1 MMQPL
6 RVVAAGSFLWRL
18 QPEFAQRLGPEGVR
32 LQDWLRAGRAK
43 VVKQGPHRV
52 VYRVA
57 LDGVTFYL
65 KHNLTPDRVTW
76 LRQLVRP
83 SKGRRE
89 YTSAMAAAA
98 RGIPTAFPLAW
109 AQERGLFGNGESVLI
124 TRSLDDTQQLNL
136 FVHQVLPTLT
146 AERQAHI
153 RRQLAHALGR
163 FVARMHDAGIRHN
176 DLHAGNL
183 LIRLNAGDA
192 LELFLID
199 LNDVHF
205 GPTLTWRQSLAN
217 LVILNHW
224 FILQASRA
232 DRFRF
237 WRSYL
242 RARPLSWS
250 RRLRPRSP
258 EVHHWARRLE
268 QATWQSLQKLWQR
281 RDRRCLVDNR
291 YYRCLDAA
299 HATGHVVTDLDPELT
314 ATLLSDPDAPFRRS
328 DVVRYKDSPGS
339 TVVEFTGRVN
349 GRVMRLIYKRFGV
362 KKTSTAWTSLVRMP
376 PALRSWQLGQGFR
389 ERGLPTARPLL
400 VLHRRRR
407 GMYHEGY
414 LLTEK
419 IEAAH
424 HLHDCLTRLGS
435 LPAAERRR
443 WLRVQIPRLAHA
455 VREMHRRQVSHR
467 DLKSPNIMLA
477 ESACAMSPP
486 PAGATP
492 SLFPVPMA
500 GIWFL
505 DLAGAS
511 LHARLGS
518 RRRVQNL
525 TRLNAGMHEQRVLT
539 RTDRLRFLRSYL
551 QWGLFGKH
559 GWKKWWKAVARAT
572 QDKLERNQRVGR
584 WVA

>member
-1 MMQPL
+1 M
-6 RVVAAGSFLWRL
+6 
-18 QPEFAQRLGPEGVR
+18 
-32 LQDWLRAGRAK
+32 
-43 VVKQGPHRV
+43 
-52 VYRVA
+52 
-57 LDGVTFYL
+57 
-65 KHNLTPDRVTW
+65 
-76 LRQLVRP
+76 
-83 SKGRRE
+83 
-89 YTSAMAAAA
+89 
-98 RGIPTAFPLAW
+98 
-109 AQERGLFGNGESVLI
+109 LI
-124 TRSLDDTQQLNL
+124 TRSLDDTQQLNR
-136 FVHQVLPTLT
+136 FVHQVLPTFS
-146 AERQAHI
+146 AERQARI
-153 RRQLAHALGR
+153 RRQLADSLGR
-163 FVARMHDAGIRHN
+163 FVARMHDAGVRHN

-183 LIRLNAGDA
+183 LLRLNTGDD

-205 GPTLTWRQSLAN
+205 GQSLTWRQSLAN

-232 DRFRF
+232 DRCRF
-237 WRSYL
+237 WLSYL
-242 RARPLSWS
+242 RARPRSWS
-250 RRLRPRSP
+250 ARLRPHAP
-258 EVHHWARRLE
+258 EVRLWARRLE
-268 QATWQSLQKLWQR
+268 RATWQSLHKHWQR

-291 YYRCLDAA
+291 YYRCLNAA
-299 HATGHVVTDLDPELT
+299 HAAGHAVTDLDVRLAES
-314 ATLLSDPDAPFRRS
+314 LLADPDAPIRRT
-328 DVVRYKDSPGS
+328 DVVRHKSSPSS

-349 GRVMRLIYKRFGV
+349 GRLMRLIYKRFGV
-362 KKTSTAWTSLVRMP
+362 KRTSTPWTSLVRMP

-407 GMYHEGY
+407 GMLHEGY

-424 HLHDCLTRLGS
+424 HLHDCLTHLGS
-435 LPAAERRR
+435 LPPAERRR
-443 WLRVQIPRLAHA
+443 WLRNQIPRLAQA

-477 ESACAMSPP
+477 ESDCTAPQQP
-486 PAGATP
+486 LGATP

-511 LHARLGS
+511 LHTRLGT

-525 TRLNAGMHEQRVLT
+525 ARLNAGMHEQRVLT
-539 RTDRLRFLRSYL
+539 CTDRLRFLRSYL

-559 GWKKWWKAVARAT
+559 GWKKWWKAIDQAT
-572 QDKLERNQRVGR
+572 QKKLERNQRIGR
-584 WVA
+584 CVA